1 MGCLIL
7 LISVCW
13 ACIAI
18 LYGFWVPRSGQ
29 RDSKHRSCAT
39 DRLINTLNSQ
49 PSPSL
54 FRVLC
59 IQTLPVK
66 LRWLKTDGHSI
77 LMSAD
82 GAINILSHSEKWSD
96 IVMQWS
102 SGWHYY
108 YTVRWSTK
116 LIVLFELIGMN
127 IHSLRCQVGVL
138 CVTSSQLIIMGKK
151 VQYIVEEAEF
161 YSSKHNSVGIV
172 WKTTCTGCKIL
183 LVD

>member
-29 RDSKHRSCAT
+29 RDSKYCSCAT
-39 DRLINTLNSQ
+39 DRLINTLKSQ

-66 LRWLKTDGHSI
+66 LRLLKNDGHSI

-82 GAINILSHSEKWSD
+82 GAINILSHSETWSD
-96 IVMQWS
+96 IDMQWS
-102 SGWHYY
+102 SGWYY
-108 YTVRWSTK
+108 YYAVWWSTK
-116 LIVLFELIGMN
+116 LIVLFGLIGMN

-138 CVTSSQLIIMGKK
+138 CVTLSQLIIMGKK
-151 VQYIVEEAEF
+151 VHYTVEEAEF
-161 YSSKHNSVGIV
+161 YSFEQNSVGIV